1 MMMRGHFDEVMQWA
15 LEFYETTMLKRKT
28 DIWYEIFNKYSQSEF
43 KAAFMYHIETDL
55 YNSFPAPGKITAAL
69 EAIEDEARNR
79 KPDYPEFTHMWQ
91 QIIKHFPD
99 KHNYEHF
106 PPEPIT
112 GDPSYNEHLT
122 AWKELYD
129 TVVMVPES
137 RRVEAV
143 EEVMRELEEK
153 Y

>member
-1 MMMRGHFDEVMQWA
+1 MTKTEFEEKLEWFLDFYGQTITRLQCQVWFQLFGNLSITEFSAA
-15 LEFYETTMLKRKT
+15 L
-28 DIWYEIFNKYSQSEF
+28 N
-43 KAAFMYHIETDL
+43 YHIRTDL

-79 KPDYPEFTHMWQ
+79 KPDYPEFSTMWCR
-91 QIIKHFPD
+91 IVKHFPD
-99 KHNYEHF
+99 MQHYEHF

-129 TVVMVPES
+129 KVVMVPES